1 MSKEKKVIIV
11 IPARYK
17 SSRFEG
23 KPLAKILGKPMI
35 LRVCDLCAAALEK
48 DNIYVATD
56 DKRIKQKVEQAGY
69 KAVMTSD
76 KHLTGTDRIA
86 EVSELVDA
94 DIYIN
99 VQGDEPIVDPT
110 DILKIIREKI
120 EYPNFVIK
128 GYSKIRSDE
137 NPDNPN
143 IIKVVFNEK
152 NKLIYMSRS
161 RLPGSKNS
169 GFVESGYNKA
179 VCIYAFNKEELKA
192 FSEFGRKS
200 VLEKIEDI
208 EILRFLDLEIDVKL
222 VETNS
227 DSLAV
232 DEEDDILK
240 VEKYLLK
247 NNRV

>member
-120 EYPNFVIK
+120 EYP
-128 GYSKIRSDE
+128 
-137 NPDNPN
+137 DNPN

>member
-56 DKRIKQKVEQAGY
+56 DKRIKQKVD

-222 VETNS
+222 V
-227 DSLAV
+227 

-247 NNRV
+247 NNRI